1 MLQTGEKACFLAACG
16 FLVCGRSAED
26 LDKAGEK
33 EINRMRRKDQL
44 PPEVHTEIHLDA
56 SISTEAGLW
65 TRTLKSERKGIP
77 KERRLIWQVK
87 ADQGHVHKVLHNASL
102 V

>member
-33 EINRMRRKDQL
+33 EIKY
-44 PPEVHTEIHLDA
+44 EVD
-56 SISTEAGLW
+56 
-65 TRTLKSERKGIP
+65 
-77 KERRLIWQVK
+77 
-87 ADQGHVHKVLHNASL
+87 VLGK
-102 V
+102 